1 MEKALVN
8 KIIPFSAVDGPGN
21 RTSVFLQGCNINCLY
36 CHNPETRKVC
46 IGCGDCIP
54 ACPAGALSWNSSD
67 GKRPENLADRK
78 KKISLFLRYDSDK
91 CTLCDTC
98 IHTCTHDA
106 SPRIL
111 ELTSEETFKKIAKQI
126 PFIRGVTVS
135 GGECTLYPEFLT
147 ELFSICKEHGLDTM
161 LDSNGTLD
169 FKEYPKL
176 LAVTDGV
183 MLDIKA
189 FSQSDHK
196 KVTGAENGQILESAR
211 YLASLG
217 KLFEI
222 RTVIVPGLFDG
233 EETVKQASAMLK
245 PYQSVRRIQY
255 KIIAYRPMGVRKEY
269 AGFSVPEEGNLNRLA
284 DIARKEGMEKIVI
297 I

>member
-1 MEKALVN
+1 MKALVN

-46 IGCGDCIP
+46 IGCGQCIE
-54 ACPAGALSWNSSD
+54 ACPSGALSWNTDD
-67 GKRPENLADRK
+67 GSRPCMQVGEGEHT
-78 KKISLFLRYDSDK
+78 SPFLRYDPEK

-98 IHTCTHDA
+98 IHVCRHDA

-111 ELTSEETFKKIAKQI
+111 EMTPEETFEKIARQI

-135 GGECTLYPEFLT
+135 GGECTLYPEYLT
-147 ELFSICKEHGLDTM
+147 ELFSICKAEGLHTL

-169 FKEYPKL
+169 FKEYPEL

-189 FSQSDHK
+189 FSEEDHK
-196 KVTGAENGQILESAR
+196 TVTGASNRQILENAR
-211 YLASLG
+211 YLASIG

-233 EETVKQASAMLK
+233 EETVRKASAMLK
-245 PYQSVRRIQY
+245 PYQSVHKIQY
-255 KIIAYRPMGVRKEY
+255 KIIAYRPMGV
-269 AGFSVPEEGNLNRLA
+269 
-284 DIARKEGMEKIVI
+284 
-297 I
+297 

>member
-1 MEKALVN
+1 MKALVN

-46 IGCGDCIP
+46 IGCGQCIE
-54 ACPAGALSWNSSD
+54 ACPSGALSWNTED
-67 GKRPENLADRK
+67 GSRRSAKAGEEKRNSP
-78 KKISLFLRYDSDK
+78 FLRYDPEK

-98 IHTCTHDA
+98 IHVCRYDA

-111 ELTSEETFKKIAKQI
+111 ELTPEETFEKIARQN

-135 GGECTLYPEFLT
+135 GGECTLYPEYLT
-147 ELFSICKEHGLDTM
+147 ELFTICKDNGLTTL

-169 FKEYPKL
+169 FKMHQGL

-189 FSQSDHK
+189 FAEEDHK
-196 KVTGAENGQILESAR
+196 KVTGSSNQKILENAK
-211 YLASLG
+211 YLASIG

-233 EETVKQASAMLK
+233 EATVREASAMLK
-245 PYQSVRRIQY
+245 PYQSVHKIQY

-269 AGFSVPEEGNLNRLA
+269 AGFPVPDEEYLKKLA
-284 DIARKEGMEKIVI
+284 DIARSEGMEKIVI

>member
-1 MEKALVN
+1 MKALVN

-46 IGCGDCIP
+46 IGCGQCIE
-54 ACPAGALSWNSSD
+54 ACPSGALSWNTED
-67 GKRPENLADRK
+67 GSRPSAKVGEEKRTSP
-78 KKISLFLRYDSDK
+78 FLRYDPEK

-98 IHTCTHDA
+98 IHVCRYDA

-111 ELTSEETFKKIAKQI
+111 ELTPEETFEKIARQI

-135 GGECTLYPEFLT
+135 GGECTLYPEYLT
-147 ELFSICKEHGLDTM
+147 ELFSICKDNGLNTL

-169 FKEYPKL
+169 FKEYPDL

-189 FSQSDHK
+189 FSEEDHK
-196 KVTGAENGQILESAR
+196 KVTGFSNRKILENAK
-211 YLASLG
+211 YLASIG

-233 EETVKQASAMLK
+233 EATVREASAMLN
-245 PYQSVRRIQY
+245 PYQSVHKIQY

-269 AGFSVPEEGNLNRLA
+269 AGFPVPDEGYLTKLA
-284 DIARKEGMEKIVI
+284 DIARSEGMEKIVI

>member
-1 MEKALVN
+1 MKKALVN

-46 IGCGDCIP
+46 IGCGDCVA
-54 ACPAGALSWNSSD
+54 ACPAGALSWNAKDGDSSV
-67 GKRPENLADRK
+67 
-78 KKISLFLRYDSDK
+78 FLHYDPDK

-98 IHTCTHDA
+98 IHVCTHDA

-111 ELTSEETFKKIAKQI
+111 ELTAGETFQKIAKQI

-135 GGECTLYPEFLT
+135 GGECTLYPDFLT
-147 ELFSICKEHGLDTM
+147 ELFSICREHGLDTM

-169 FKEYPKL
+169 LKKYPEL

-189 FSQSDHK
+189 FDEEDHRR
-196 KVTGAENGQILESAR
+196 VTGADNRQILENAR
-211 YLASLG
+211 YLASIG

-233 EETVKQASAMLK
+233 EKTVRNAAAMLK
-245 PYQSVRRIQY
+245 PYQEVHPIQY

-269 AGFSVPEEGNLNRLA
+269 AGFPVPDEEYLKKLA
-284 DIARKEGMEKIVI
+284 EAAREEGMEKIVI

>member
-1 MEKALVN
+1 MKALVN

-46 IGCGDCIP
+46 IGCGQCIE
-54 ACPAGALSWNSSD
+54 ACPSGALSWNTED
-67 GKRPENLADRK
+67 GSRRSAKAGEEKRNSP
-78 KKISLFLRYDSDK
+78 FLRYDPEK

-98 IHTCTHDA
+98 IHVCRYDA

-111 ELTSEETFKKIAKQI
+111 ELTPEETFEKIARQI

-135 GGECTLYPEFLT
+135 GGECTLYPEYLT
-147 ELFSICKEHGLDTM
+147 ELFTICKDNGLTTL

-169 FKEYPKL
+169 FKMHQGL

-189 FSQSDHK
+189 FSEEDHK
-196 KVTGAENGQILESAR
+196 KVTGSSNQKILENAK
-211 YLASLG
+211 YLASIG

-233 EETVKQASAMLK
+233 EATVREASAMLK
-245 PYQSVRRIQY
+245 PYQSVHKIQY

-269 AGFSVPEEGNLNRLA
+269 AGFPVPDEEYLKKLA
-284 DIARKEGMEKIVI
+284 DIARSEGMEKIVI